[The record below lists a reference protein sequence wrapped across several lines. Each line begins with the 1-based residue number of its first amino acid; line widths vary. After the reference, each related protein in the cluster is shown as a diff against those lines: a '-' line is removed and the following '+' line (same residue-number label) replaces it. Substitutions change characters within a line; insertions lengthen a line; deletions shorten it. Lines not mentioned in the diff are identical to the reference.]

1 MHISSGGPPNFFVRE
16 SIGAH
21 LTFALHCLSSE
32 SSLFVFPHKLILKTC
47 GTTLNLFG
55 LPRILEIAS
64 IYCGFNAVYRCFY
77 SRKSFMFPDRQQGP
91 HKEWRN
97 EVEYLDNIFGSG
109 RGAAYTVGK
118 VNGDHWQLYLTNPDD
133 SCDNSCSSENESL
146 HEDEPHSRG
155 GAEVDQ
161 DYTLEILMTKL
172 SSEARSAFHYDSNST
187 LEDAASQG
195 LSTSVNLG
203 IEALFPPHMTT
214 LDSFAFM
221 PCGYSANALVR
232 LHEDQEG
239 YYTIHVT
246 PEEGWSFASFE
257 CNVPVSHQPSSN
269 GCFPDL
275 RTLIQRVVQIF
286 QPGNLS
292 LTLFIT
298 SSRDNESFDE
308 HRFFD
313 GHANGHANGVV
324 NGINGKANGD
334 AYVRT
339 VQAPVDS
346 AQKAFKDALLPKGY
360 KRTDKINYE
369 FGGYDLAFASFE
381 LR

>member
-1 MHISSGGPPNFFVRE
+1 M
-16 SIGAH
+16 
-21 LTFALHCLSSE
+21 FA
-32 SSLFVFPHKLILKTC
+32 HKLILKTC
-47 GTTLNLFG
+47 GTTLNLLG
-55 LPRILEIAS
+55 LPRILDIAS
-64 IYCGFNAVYRCFY
+64 TYAGLHTVYRCFY

-97 EVEYLDNIFGSG
+97 EVEYLDNIFGHG

-118 VNGDHWQLYLTNPDD
+118 VNGDHWQLYLTNPIDGSD
-133 SCDNSCSSENESL
+133 SSFNSEGGSVHENDLHSSNIEA
-146 HEDEPHSRG
+146 DE
-155 GAEVDQ
+155 

-172 SSEARSAFHYDSNST
+172 SPQARSAFYFHGDNPET
-187 LEDAASQG
+187 AASQG
-195 LSTSVNLG
+195 RSVSINLG
-203 IEALFPPHMTT
+203 IEALFPASMTT

-232 LHEDQEG
+232 HGKDQEG

-246 PEEGWSFASFE
+246 PEEGWSYASFE
-257 CNVPVSHQPSSN
+257 CNIPMSHHSKPG

-275 RTLIQRVVQIF
+275 HTLIRRVVQIF
-286 QPGNLS
+286 EPENLS

-298 SSRDNESFDE
+298 SDHDGEPLDE
-308 HRFFD
+308 INLFNGHTD
-313 GHANGHANGVV
+313 QHANGHV
-324 NGINGKANGD
+324 NGSNGKANGN
-334 AYVRT
+334 AYTRT
-339 VQAPVDS
+339 IQAPVDTV
-346 AQKAFKDALLPKGY
+346 QKAFKDALLPKGY